1 MVRLVCGFWLGGK
14 SVRAF
19 FWQNQVAI
27 LGTSPDRSGNPPGA
41 GVRRREI
48 GTDSRISSWK
58 KIESYICMLLRIA
71 LLLLSNDWCVLKY
84 WIVVCHTLLDPAK
97 ARAYWWMWIVDYW
110 SSTLLAPAK
119 AGTYWWIWIVTDCRL
134 LGFGVVC
141 LNRNNFI
148 FYREQ
153 NLNCNH
159 WI

>member
-1 MVRLVCGFWLGGK
+1 MALCYGQFADFDWELNVYVC
-14 SVRAF
+14 F
-19 FWQNQVAI
+19 FWQNWGAI

-141 LNRNNFI
+141 FFLKWESQYDSAVLI
-148 FYREQ
+148 VD
-153 NLNCNH
+153 
-159 WI
+159 